1 MRRMTKS
8 IIAIAVAGLF
18 SVPAFAASEAEQSV
32 NTKLQEVF
40 KNKNDFEP
48 HEMKEI
54 GMNGIFRVKIKD
66 GSYAFTDSQAQY
78 IFNGD
83 LILTKAKGLP
93 EGQVQIF
100 KHDQEYPDLGG
111 QKDNQKQQATAP
123 VTSSESTN
131 NQSSDVSTNTS
142 ASTVTNRLLS
152 AEKSQ
157 KEQVSSSDSVNA
169 GLNAPKSTLISFDPY
184 SVSYEKNDNKAS
196 GSIFY
201 SRLPYESHAF
211 DMTYGKGERDFTV
224 FVDPDCPVC
233 RDFDKTLKDNAALV
247 NAKVHVF
254 YVPLN
259 IHPYAR
265 SHANFLWCQKDKKEA
280 YTSWMDYIRAAQ
292 DKDPQVDDRINEVF
306 EQWKKETNRGTLDKK
321 CEADA
326 DAVSVSNFRMAASL
340 GIKATPTIMFKNS
353 AVVNSSVPAD
363 YLNEKLIYSEK
374 HPKVDDLEKLTFPS
388 TLLK

>member
-8 IIAIAVAGLF
+8 IITIAVAGLF

-211 DMTYGKGERDFTV
+211 DMTYGKGGRDFTV